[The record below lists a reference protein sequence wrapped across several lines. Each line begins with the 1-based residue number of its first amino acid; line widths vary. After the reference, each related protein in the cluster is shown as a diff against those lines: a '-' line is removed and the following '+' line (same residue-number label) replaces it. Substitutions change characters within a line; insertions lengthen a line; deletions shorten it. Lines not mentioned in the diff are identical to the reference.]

1 MSVHSDL
8 NLLRVTVTHLHLIL
22 LFCVFAVGLDFEKFS
37 PKSEESTGV
46 NKSAEGGEGVSH
58 HAKHCTS
65 SFLGA
70 AAVCY

>member
-8 NLLRVTVTHLHLIL
+8 NLLRVTVTHLHFIL
-22 LFCVFAVGLDFEKFS
+22 LFCMFAVGLDFEKFF

-46 NKSAEGGEGVSH
+46 NKSAGGEGVSH

-65 SFLGA
+65 SFLSA
-70 AAVCY
+70 AAVSN